1 MALDAERSSLVFEE
15 DGDGACSLGSEVDD
29 EGDGLASPGQF
40 PAQPRFGGQH
50 VLPRGAEYVA
60 KLHAP
65 VQTGVTKSEVPL
77 PATLPY
83 LPSGQS
89 LQARAPGRLYEP
101 LGHGP
106 AHWREVAPGW
116 LP

>member
-1 MALDAERSSLVFEE
+1 MTAADPAEFAD
-15 DGDGACSLGSEVDD
+15 DGDDDGVGVGAKEDE

-50 VLPRGAEYVA
+50 VLPRGAVYVA

-89 LQARAPGRLYEP
+89 LQATAPGRLYEP
-101 LGHGP
+101 LGQGP

>member
-1 MALDAERSSLVFEE
+1 MKKKHVGLTLQTAAENVAIKGKKETHLW
-15 DGDGACSLGSEVDD
+15 
-29 EGDGLASPGQF
+29 
-40 PAQPRFGGQH
+40 QH

-83 LPSGQS
+83 RPSGQS
-89 LQARAPGRLYEP
+89 LHARAPGRLYEP

-106 AHWREVAPGW
+106 AHWREVALGW